1 MSMPATGV
9 ETVARS
15 FEAFNARDVERLL
28 SCTHP
33 ECEWFPF
40 RAQLEGASYQGHAG
54 VRRFLRDMDEDWSA
68 FTIEP
73 VELSRRGDLV
83 VASGHV
89 AGTGRGSG
97 VNIDFVGGFLFEL
110 RDELIVRVQSYNEPA
125 EAQAGAEAG
134 GR

>member
-1 MSMPATGV
+1 MGATGG
-9 ETVARS
+9 ETVAQS

-28 SCTHP
+28 SLTHP

-40 RAQLEGASYQGHAG
+40 RAQLEGGSYTGHEG

-73 VELSRRGDLV
+73 VELTAHGDAV
-83 VASGHV
+83 VATGHV

-97 VNIDFVGGFLFEL
+97 VDIDLLGGFVFEL
-110 RDELIVRVQSYNEPA
+110 RDGLLWRVRSYNDPA
-125 EAQAGAEAG
+125 AAREAAGADA
-134 GR
+134 

>member
-1 MSMPATGV
+1 MSVGTAGV

-40 RAQLEGASYQGHAG
+40 RAQLEGGSYTGHEG
-54 VRRFLRDMDEDWSA
+54 VRRFLRDMDDDWSA

-73 VELSRRGDLV
+73 VELTAHDDVV
-83 VASGHV
+83 VATGHV

-97 VNIDFVGGFLFEL
+97 VDIDFLAGFVFEL
-110 RDELIVRVQSYNEPA
+110 RDELILRIKSYNDPA
-125 EAQAGAEAG
+125 DAREAAGLD
-134 GR
+134 R